1 VPLICTVLDA
11 PEVIVGLD
19 TLTKNFLTERGL
31 EMSVPYED
39 VRAPNTNFMMVNLKY
54 FREHKLVQDYL
65 QEVDKSHGI
74 YSNRWGDAPIWG
86 IILYILSGEDFF
98 ELSDTGYLHGS
109 HNHYV
114 NPIQYKYEL

>member
-1 VPLICTVLDA
+1 MTINILKIT
-11 PEVIVGLD
+11 
-19 TLTKNFLTERGL
+19 
-31 EMSVPYED
+31 
-39 VRAPNTNFMMVNLKY
+39 NTIGKLLRKKIRIQ
-54 FREHKLVQDYL
+54 FRNSRKGEI
-65 QEVDKSHGI
+65 DKTHGI

-98 ELSDTGYLHGS
+98 ELSNTGYLHGS